1 VSEEGDL
8 WFQFVSLVVMALSM
22 EFGFSIGSC
31 FKAPNPPV
39 LISASPNKINFTLRR
54 RKKRFL
60 LRVSAVSYKEFAE
73 SALEETRKR
82 IVLEPSHLQVYAITF
97 R

>member
-1 VSEEGDL
+1 
-8 WFQFVSLVVMALSM
+8 M

-31 FKAPNPPV
+31 FMAPNFPV
-39 LISASPNKINFTLRR
+39 LISASPKKTNFTLIRR
-54 RKKRFL
+54 SERFL

-82 IVLEPSHLQVYAITF
+82 IVLEPSPLQVYAITF